1 MSVIPG
7 YNSQFELKFNLRF
20 TLCLFC
26 LLTITVGD
34 QVKMACRSHSA
45 KQGHRAMPNQSGR
58 LMKQSLL
65 TRHIQTSCGHCAA
78 ITYETNLSLAI

>member
-1 MSVIPG
+1 M
-7 YNSQFELKFNLRF
+7 
-20 TLCLFC
+20 
-26 LLTITVGD
+26 
-34 QVKMACRSHSA
+34 KMACGSHSA

-78 ITYETNLSLAI
+78 ITYETNPVIFAASGSEKKLYHFSKSVKKRLHM

>member
-1 MSVIPG
+1 M
-7 YNSQFELKFNLRF
+7 
-20 TLCLFC
+20 
-26 LLTITVGD
+26 
-34 QVKMACRSHSA
+34 KMACRSHSA

-78 ITYETNLSLAI
+78 ITNETNPVIGNIILLLQEVKRNFITFQSLLRKDYICSFELSLNS